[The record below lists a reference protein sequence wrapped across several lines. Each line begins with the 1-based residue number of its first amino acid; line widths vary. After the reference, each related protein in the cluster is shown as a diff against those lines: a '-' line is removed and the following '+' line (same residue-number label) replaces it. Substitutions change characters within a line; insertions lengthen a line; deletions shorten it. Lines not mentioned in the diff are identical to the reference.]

1 MELKRVQPARAS
13 ASPTATKRAQTRRR
27 LRPRRIE
34 RENRIAQSA
43 SRRGVREK
51 MKYREQSRWAQTV
64 RELILMP
71 FGLVSGLLFAVEAD
85 SNREIFGPR
94 TSAHTKTGLR

>member
-1 MELKRVQPARAS
+1 
-13 ASPTATKRAQTRRR
+13 
-27 LRPRRIE
+27 
-34 RENRIAQSA
+34 
-43 SRRGVREK
+43 